1 MNKDT
6 CAVESSGDSAE
17 EQVSLVEVLDRVL
30 SKGAVVTGEIV
41 ISVANIELLYVGLSV
56 VIGAVETLLEAM
68 EDGRKER
75 AANIVGTA

>member
-1 MNKDT
+1 MNKEP

-17 EQVSLVEVLDRVL
+17 EQVSLVDVLDRVL

-41 ISVANIELLYVGLSV
+41 ISVAGIELLYVGLSV

-68 EDGRKER
+68 GDGQKER
-75 AANIVGTA
+75 AANLGTA